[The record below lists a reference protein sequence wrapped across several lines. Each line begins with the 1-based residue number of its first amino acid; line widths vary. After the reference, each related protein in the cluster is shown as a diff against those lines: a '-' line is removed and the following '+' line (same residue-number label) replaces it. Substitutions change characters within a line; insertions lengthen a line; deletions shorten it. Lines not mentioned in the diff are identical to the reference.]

1 MAASDIQT
9 NLQQIALAAEERTGE
24 HEQFRDF
31 LLTQDAGAIDQ
42 LVFNLNETV
51 SAQVDCTQCGNCCR
65 SFMINVS
72 KEEAGALADHFKLTG
87 EAFKTTYLE
96 ESLQGNLIM
105 KSIPCSFLSGN
116 VCTVYPLRFSGCR
129 EFPHL
134 DRPGFT
140 GRLFGTLQYYA
151 TCPIIFNVVEQLKTA
166 TGFNND

>member
-1 MAASDIQT
+1 MAITDITT
-9 NLQQIALAAEERTGE
+9 NLEAIAAMAETRVTE
-24 HEQFRDF
+24 HERFRSF
-31 LLTQDAGAIDQ
+31 LQGKDAGSVDEM
-42 LVFNLNETV
+42 VSRLNETV

-87 EAFKTTYLE
+87 DAFKENYLE